1 MLEFKNDLQVEAE
14 NLASELGRACSR
26 TTRLAAAAAAAALHE
41 LGGIPPHTHSEYP

>member
-26 TTRLAAAAAAAALHE
+26 TTRLGAALHE
-41 LGGIPPHTHSEYP
+41 LGGILRHTHSEHP